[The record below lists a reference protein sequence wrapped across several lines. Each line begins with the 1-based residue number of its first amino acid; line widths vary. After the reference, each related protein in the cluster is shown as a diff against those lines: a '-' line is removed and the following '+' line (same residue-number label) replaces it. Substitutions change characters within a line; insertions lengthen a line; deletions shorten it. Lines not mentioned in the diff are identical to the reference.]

1 VYRHDC
7 ITPETSHISNMPHTI
22 NNVGNNNYIKILY
35 ATEKKLFPRYKFV
48 TPLSYFR
55 RKYEF

>member
-1 VYRHDC
+1 
-7 ITPETSHISNMPHTI
+7 MPHTI
-22 NNVGNNNYIKILY
+22 NNVSNNNYIMILY
-35 ATEKKLFPRYKFV
+35 TTENKLFPRYKYV